1 MDMEEFRE
9 LNESARTVVLFGDM
23 HQIQEKMD
31 QLPSKIGEVVKTELI
46 EHQRNCPAGSASGSI
61 VTIAGKAITGL
72 GIVGIV
78 AYEALKAWKGL

>member
-1 MDMEEFRE
+1 MEEFRE
-9 LNESARTVVLFGDM
+9 LNENARTVVLFGDM
-23 HQIQEKMD
+23 RQIQEKVD

-61 VTIAGKAITGL
+61 TVFAGKAIAGL
-72 GIVGIV
+72 GIVGVV

>member
-61 VTIAGKAITGL
+61 TVFAGKAIVGL
-72 GIVGIV
+72 GVLGTLV
-78 AYEALKAWKGL
+78 YEAIRAWKGI